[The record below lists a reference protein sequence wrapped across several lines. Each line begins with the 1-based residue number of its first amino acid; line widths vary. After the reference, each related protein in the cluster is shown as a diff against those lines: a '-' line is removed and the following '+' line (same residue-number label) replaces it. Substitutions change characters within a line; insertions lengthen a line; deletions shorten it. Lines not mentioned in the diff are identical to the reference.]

1 MGFQMPAYHH
11 PDFSQPQLVSAPDA
25 RWEIVEQ
32 DGVAP
37 EHFHSTSMYPEYFK
51 LDGQWCLAEESRM
64 DACVVVCDDGKLA
77 VIEPRNLKKG
87 NKVILG
93 RTETGE
99 EGIFL
104 HNNGFVQPDEVLE
117 DKFVFRQ
124 GRSRE
129 TSYAR
134 DYDKLMDLLRYEK
147 DHGNIIWVMGPAF
160 AFDEDAR
167 WAMSALIENGY
178 DAPPTEEAEIAELHL
193 LQKEPSTN

>member
-87 NKVILG
+87 DKVILG

-104 HNNGFVQPDEVLE
+104 HNNGCVPDGIQTCPPSLHPAE
-117 DKFVFRQ
+117 
-124 GRSRE
+124 RSRYCGE
-129 TSYAR
+129 
-134 DYDKLMDLLRYEK
+134 KCPLLRF
-147 DHGNIIWVMGPAF
+147 PF
-160 AFDEDAR
+160 CPR
-167 WAMSALIENGY
+167 
-178 DAPPTEEAEIAELHL
+178 
-193 LQKEPSTN
+193 